1 VKLLHLGWRDSTS
14 LHHANVNSMNSLPPH
29 LRLSLTWG
37 QGTEMAQHQEICRDT
52 DMKVYFCDPASPWQR
67 PSDENTNGLLRQ
79 YFPKGTDLSIPSPA
93 DLARVE
99 KELNNRP
106 RLVLGDATPEQ
117 VFTQILTSAH

>member
-1 VKLLHLGWRDSTS
+1 
-14 LHHANVNSMNSLPPH
+14 
-29 LRLSLTWG
+29 
-37 QGTEMAQHQEICRDT
+37 MAQHQEICRDT